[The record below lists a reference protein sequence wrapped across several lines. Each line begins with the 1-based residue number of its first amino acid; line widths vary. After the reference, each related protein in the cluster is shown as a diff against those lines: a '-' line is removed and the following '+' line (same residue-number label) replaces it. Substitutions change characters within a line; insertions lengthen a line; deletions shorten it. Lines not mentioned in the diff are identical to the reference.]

1 MKKVIALA
9 LASVMALSLSGC
21 GQKAPASTEAAGGK
35 SEAAKTEAAAG
46 TTAGQGTS
54 QEGTPAEG
62 RKIKEEIVFAQS
74 SDLTTMNPTIG
85 TQERAYSLT
94 NHMYDTL
101 MVYDSEMNMHNSL
114 ATSCDW
120 LDDSTLQIKIQEGVK
135 FHNGDPLTVEDVIFT
150 FKMRA
155 DKGNSFKNYVDTDNL
170 EAKDDYT
177 MIMHFTSP
185 HPSFI
190 YQLTDPAWGIMPKK
204 YFESVGEE
212 GFAKA
217 PIGSGPY
224 KLKDYVTGDY
234 YTLERFDDYWG
245 GPAKT
250 KYLTMRIIPEAG
262 QRTIMLETGEIDV
275 AYEIPYVDASK
286 IESNDNLQF
295 LSTPSMKIVMFYLN
309 TESATPM
316 KDKRVRQAVEYAIDK
331 EAIVQAVCYGF
342 GTPAYAIVPES
353 VVEYKP
359 VKEPHTYNLEKA
371 KELMKEAGCE
381 NGFSMEIWTSS
392 LQTNTEICQVV
403 QEQLAAINIKADILV
418 QDANTIDTR
427 IDAGDE
433 YGMSLHFYSCNSGHA
448 EYTLSNI
455 LPTGMVRNDSRFSN
469 KEYDD
474 AYYKWLVTVDEKERD
489 ELLTTMYEIQNEETP
504 VVPLYNEVKIL
515 GATKKLEGFEL
526 SRIGAHQYENA
537 VVYED

>member
-1 MKKVIALA
+1 MKKFTALL
-9 LASVMALSLSGC
+9 LASAMILSLAGC
-21 GQKAPASTEAAGGK
+21 SQKAAEGTAGGGQASQAPSNGTKAAEEQKPTEAAVVD
-35 SEAAKTEAAAG
+35 
-46 TTAGQGTS
+46 TS
-54 QEGTPAEG
+54 
-62 RKIKEEIVFAQS
+62 RKIKDEIVFAQS

-101 MVYDSEMNMHNSL
+101 LVYDSDMNLENGL
-114 ATSCDW
+114 CTSYEW
-120 LDDSTLQIKIQEGVK
+120 LDDVTLQMNLQEGVT
-135 FHNGDPLTVEDVIFT
+135 FHNGDPLTAEDVIFT

-155 DKGNSFKNYVDTDNL
+155 DRGNSFKNYVDVDNL
-170 EAKDDYT
+170 EAKDDHT
-177 MIMHFTSP
+177 VIMHFTSP

-212 GFAKA
+212 GFAKD

-224 KLKDYVTGDY
+224 KLKEYVTGDF

-286 IESNDNLQF
+286 IQANDSLQF
-295 LSTPSMKIVMFYLN
+295 YSTPSMKIVMFYLN
-309 TESATPM
+309 VESATPM
-316 KDKRVRQAVEYAIDK
+316 KDKRVRQAIEYAIDK
-331 EAIVQAVCYGF
+331 EAIVQAVCYGY
-342 GTPAYAIVPES
+342 GTAAYAIVPES

-359 VKEPHTYNLEKA
+359 VKEPHVYNLDKA

-381 NGFSMEIWTSS
+381 DGFSMEIWTSS

-403 QEQLAAINIKADILV
+403 QEQLAAININASILV

-433 YGMSLHFYSCNSGHA
+433 YGMSLHFYSCNSGHS

-455 LPTGMVRNDSRFSN
+455 LPTGMVRNDSRFSS

-474 AYYKWLVTVDEKERD
+474 AYYQWLVTVDEKERD

-515 GATKKLEGFEL
+515 GATKKLEGFKL
-526 SRIGAHQYENA
+526 SRIGAHQYEDA